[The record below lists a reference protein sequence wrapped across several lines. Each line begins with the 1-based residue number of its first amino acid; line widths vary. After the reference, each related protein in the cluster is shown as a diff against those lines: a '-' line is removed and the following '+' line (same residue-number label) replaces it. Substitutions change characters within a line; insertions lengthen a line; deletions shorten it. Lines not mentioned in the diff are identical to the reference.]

1 MIHVRH
7 AAAAMTSR
15 RCQTVLITHGESGA
29 PASGA
34 PAMSSRLAVRRLD
47 RLREHGV
54 EFSLLTDAFEDSG
67 AGLVQLAQIV

>member
-1 MIHVRH
+1 MARAVPGF
-7 AAAAMTSR
+7 R
-15 RCQTVLITHGESGA
+15 RIRGVVTPCC
-29 PASGA
+29 P
-34 PAMSSRLAVRRLD
+34 RLD

>member
-1 MIHVRH
+1 MAR
-7 AAAAMTSR
+7 AA
-15 RCQTVLITHGESGA
+15 A

-34 PAMSSRLAVRRLD
+34 PTVSSRLAARRLD